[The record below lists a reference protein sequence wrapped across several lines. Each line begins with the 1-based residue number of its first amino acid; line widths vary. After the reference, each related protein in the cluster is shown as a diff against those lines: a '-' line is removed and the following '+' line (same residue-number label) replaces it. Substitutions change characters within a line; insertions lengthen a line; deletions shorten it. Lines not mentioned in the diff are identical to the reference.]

1 MFEICGIIKFIDALP
16 KNVQYL
22 SQQVSVLRY
31 SCMHFNN
38 NCINSLR
45 YSCMHFNNNCI
56 NSANFVEEFVRVAVP
71 FFTHFML

>member
-38 NCINSLR
+38 NCINS
-45 YSCMHFNNNCI
+45 
-56 NSANFVEEFVRVAVP
+56 ANFVEEFVRVAVP